1 MWWPGRQHAP
11 RHQHS
16 GAAGSALSLGKPPL
30 TAGRMPRGRQV
41 AGGLPRTQGV
51 VLKPRP
57 PPRHT
62 LVPVGHAQGETRMG
76 PGKASVFG
84 HAAWPHW
91 RSPQELRVS
100 RKASRHA
107 QQQSPLRGGK
117 KKEGK
122 VCSNFPPA
130 RAESSTSHR
139 LLARHHRPSHSS
151 TPHGW
156 GGDPR
161 TFLSSSGCPP
171 AGASITIP
179 QVQSKIRSPVPT
191 QGYGYG

>member
-1 MWWPGRQHAP
+1 MLCSNLDHPQD
-11 RHQHS
+11 
-16 GAAGSALSLGKPPL
+16 
-30 TAGRMPRGRQV
+30 
-41 AGGLPRTQGV
+41 
-51 VLKPRP
+51 
-57 PPRHT
+57 
-62 LVPVGHAQGETRMG
+62 TRWSRWDM
-76 PGKASVFG
+76 
-84 HAAWPHW
+84 
-91 RSPQELRVS
+91 LRV
-100 RKASRHA
+100 RHGWD
-107 QQQSPLRGGK
+107 QGKLRCSVTPLGPIGGHPKSCESAEKPHITHSSKVHFGEEK